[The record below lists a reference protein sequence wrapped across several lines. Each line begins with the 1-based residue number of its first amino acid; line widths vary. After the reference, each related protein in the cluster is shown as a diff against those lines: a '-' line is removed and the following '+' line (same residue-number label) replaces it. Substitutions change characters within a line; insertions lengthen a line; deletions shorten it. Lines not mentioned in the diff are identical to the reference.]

1 MADRTDGYVTDIGY
15 THGYYPALNPVR
27 MRLVLLNAGIA
38 VPEISTACELGF
50 GQGLSINIHA
60 AASGT
65 HWYGTDFN
73 ATHAGFARQLAAASG
88 ADIDLYEESFE
99 TFASRTDL
107 PPFDHIALHGVW
119 SWVSDRNRTVIV
131 DFIRRRLKP
140 GGVLYVGYNTLP
152 GRAAFAPVRHLLAE
166 HVNLSGAGSRGM
178 VERIDDAIAF
188 SDRLLATGPEYA
200 RDNPM
205 ILDRFKVL
213 KESNRHDL
221 AHEYFNRDWVP
232 MHFATMASWLEP
244 AMVSYICSADF
255 IDHIDV
261 LKLTEAQRKLLGE
274 IGDPVFRQTAR
285 DFMLNQTFRQDYWI
299 RNARKLS
306 TVERTEAL
314 RRTRVIATTDRPAL
328 PFMLRAVLTLNKGGP
343 GLAAYDPILELL
355 ADHKVR
361 SLGEIEQA
369 VGRKGISLTQIVE
382 AVILIAGCHH
392 IAMAQDEAATA
403 RARPRTD
410 KFNAYAIASAHSGD
424 DVDQFASP
432 VTGGGIPVGRTQQ
445 LFLAALRQG
454 RTEPDDWAREAVKVL
469 AAEADAASFD
479 ATGLGEQARAFA
491 ADTLP
496 TLRALQV
503 V

>member
-1 MADRTDGYVTDIGY
+1 
-15 THGYYPALNPVR
+15 
-27 MRLVLLNAGIA
+27 
-38 VPEISTACELGF
+38 
-50 GQGLSINIHA
+50 
-60 AASGT
+60 
-65 HWYGTDFN
+65 
-73 ATHAGFARQLAAASG
+73 
-88 ADIDLYEESFE
+88 
-99 TFASRTDL
+99 
-107 PPFDHIALHGVW
+107 
-119 SWVSDRNRTVIV
+119 
-131 DFIRRRLKP
+131 
-140 GGVLYVGYNTLP
+140 
-152 GRAAFAPVRHLLAE
+152 
-166 HVNLSGAGSRGM
+166 
-178 VERIDDAIAF
+178 
-188 SDRLLATGPEYA
+188 
-200 RDNPM
+200 M

-403 RARPRTD
+403 RAT
-410 KFNAYAIASAHSGD
+410 AHRQIQCLRDRQRALRRRRRSVREPGHRWRH
-424 DVDQFASP
+424 P
-432 VTGGGIPVGRTQQ
+432 GRTNP
-445 LFLAALRQG
+445 AAFPGGAAAGPDRAGRLGAGSSQSSGSGGRRRQFRRHRSRRTGTRLR
-454 RTEPDDWAREAVKVL
+454 RRHA
-469 AAEADAASFD
+469 ADAARPPGRLKSRIF
-479 ATGLGEQARAFA
+479 AKNQGLGTKDPVRPPSPRRQVIRFWQGTSPGGA
-491 ADTLP
+491 
-496 TLRALQV
+496 LRPSIRGIVIAV